1 MAGTKLVHVTPRGLQ
16 KAPLTLVPSYPDLP
30 MERVF
35 TNVWQTDTPM
45 VYLQEVGRGKVV
57 YFPFDL
63 DRCFWEISNQDHLAL
78 LRNAVGWAVGQQPL
92 AVKGPGMIDV
102 SIWQQQNSMTVHL
115 VNITNP
121 MAMKGYMRELL
132 PVGPYTVSLEI
143 PNGRNIKQVRL
154 LEADAAAIHH
164 MEDGRLIV
172 QVPGIQVHEVV
183 AVDLA

>member
-1 MAGTKLVHVTPRGLQ
+1 M
-16 KAPLTLVPSYPDLP
+16 
-30 MERVF
+30 
-35 TNVWQTDTPM
+35 
-45 VYLQEVGRGKVV
+45 GKVV

-78 LRNAVGWAVGQQPL
+78 LRNAVGWAAGQQPL

-102 SIWQQQNSMTVHL
+102 SIWQQHNSMTVHL

-143 PNGRNIKQVRL
+143 PKGRNIKQVRL
-154 LEADAAAIHH
+154 LEADALAIQHI
-164 MEDGRLIV
+164 EDGRLIV
-172 QVPGIQVHEVV
+172 QVPSIQVHEVV